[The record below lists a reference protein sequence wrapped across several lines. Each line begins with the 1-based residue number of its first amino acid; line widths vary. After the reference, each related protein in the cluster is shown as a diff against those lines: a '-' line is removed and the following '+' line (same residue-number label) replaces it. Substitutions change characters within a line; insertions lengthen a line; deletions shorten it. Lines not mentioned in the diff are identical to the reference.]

1 MVFLVSVKNS
11 GLLFSLLL
19 LVYTAVAVPKT
30 IENMKKLAVLG
41 LMPVATLFLWNRHVE
56 QLFDGGTVSKHAMR
70 LDNFRKVLEGKN
82 AEDLAA
88 IAKVFWRTTF
98 ASCNLLIYLLLRR
111 FAVGTVLAYKAFAPL
126 SMRGEC
132 RFQPSCSTYMIM
144 AINRYGLVIGI
155 TKGIRRI
162 LRCKPP
168 NGGVDYP

>member
-1 MVFLVSVKNS
+1 MKQLREVRLLHLFTYWIIP
-11 GLLFSLLL
+11 GLLIPATIVADACIFRYTTPS
-19 LVYTAVAVPKT
+19 TAVKT
-30 IENMKKLAVLG
+30 III
-41 LMPVATLFLWNRHVE
+41 VASV
-56 QLFDGGTVSKHAMR
+56 
-70 LDNFRKVLEGKN
+70 
-82 AEDLAA
+82 
-88 IAKVFWRTTF
+88 
-98 ASCNLLIYLLLRR
+98 LLIYLLLRR